1 MGMSARLP
9 AGYHSPQVDVD
20 VRLNTNESPWG
31 PSPRFVQ
38 RLQEVLGELE
48 LNRYPD
54 REALRLRAAVGERHG
69 VGPESVLCTNGS
81 NEAIQLMLAAAGG
94 PQRRALVFTPGYALH
109 PLLARRAGMEVI
121 EFTRSEDFSLTD
133 DMVRAAASTSPDVLF
148 LCRPNNPTGTL
159 DPESTVSAGS
169 AVAPLVVLD
178 EAYAEFAGIEPAAPR
193 PGTAVLRT
201 FSKAFGLAGLRLG
214 YAVAQPDLI
223 AEMAERTLPYHL
235 DAMKQ
240 AAGLAALELE
250 ADLAAR
256 VDAIVAGREV
266 LLAGLRSLGI
276 TVWESAAN
284 FLLFRPPGPASE
296 LWSGLLEHSV
306 LVRDLSSL
314 PGLEHCLRVTVGTDE
329 ENRRFLDAISA
340 IMGR

>member
-1 MGMSARLP
+1 MGVSARLP
-9 AGYHSPQVDVD
+9 SGYHSPQVDVE

-38 RLQEVLGELE
+38 RLQKVLGELE
-48 LNRYPD
+48 LNRYPA
-54 REALRLRAAVGERHG
+54 REALRLRTAVGERHG

-81 NEAIQLMLAAAGG
+81 NDAIQLMLAAGGG

-109 PLLARRAGMEVI
+109 SLLAHRAGMEVI
-121 EFTRSEDFSLTD
+121 ESPRSEDFSLTD
-133 DMVRAAASTSPDVLF
+133 DMVRVAAKASPDVVF

-159 DPESTVSAGS
+159 DPESTVSAAS
-169 AVAPLVVLD
+169 EVAPLVVLD
-178 EAYAEFAGIEPAAPR
+178 EAYAEFAGIDPAAPR
-193 PGTAVLRT
+193 PGTALLRT

-214 YAVAQPDLI
+214 YAVAQPDLV
-223 AEMAERTLPYHL
+223 AEMAERALPYHL
-235 DAMKQ
+235 DSMKQ

-250 ADLAAR
+250 ADLAER
-256 VDAIVAGREV
+256 VDQIVAGRAA

-276 TVWESAAN
+276 TVWGSAAN
-284 FLLFRPPGPASE
+284 FVLFRPPGPAVE
-296 LWSGLLEHSV
+296 LWSGLLDHSV

-314 PGLEHCLRVTVGTDE
+314 PGLDNCLRVTVGTGE
-329 ENRRFLDAISA
+329 ENRRFLDAVSA